1 MITSIK
7 KWGAARW
14 RVVQEDTSTYLE
26 VCLICVWLLCLL
38 VLHSFCICICDLP
51 DDSPT
56 PSRSPLSLTCI
67 LCWFPLQQ
75 PFLWPWC
82 QMGEVPSLSINTP
95 TLLNSM
101 QDERGLKLT
110 MNAQHFSPPSVLP
123 ALRCS
128 FHPYSIRYVY
138 QLKRIIVRESTLSV
152 WSLEI
157 IEELKVTRRGRERGK
172 KSAGIKYSD

>member
-1 MITSIK
+1 MN
-7 KWGAARW
+7 
-14 RVVQEDTSTYLE
+14 TYLE

-56 PSRSPLSLTCI
+56 PLSLTLVLTFI

-75 PFLWPWC
+75 PLLWPWS

-101 QDERGLKLT
+101 QDKNGLKLT
-110 MNAQHFSPPSVLP
+110 MNAQHFSPPPVLP
-123 ALRCS
+123 ALCCS
-128 FHPYSIRYVY
+128 FHPSAIRYVY

-172 KSAGIKYSD
+172 KKASIK